1 MKLQEFLSFTKS
13 SYSYPERLVNVVL
26 FFNNGLPE
34 ILDENNLFSFRH
46 NFGSTYG
53 DIIPLE
59 DCTIFVYHLL
69 GGYGYLILSEA
80 DLAAIEDRIQN
91 TIGELTR
98 QISCSTQTIVILNA
112 YSETIRSKK

>member
-69 GGYGYLILSEA
+69 DGYGYRILSEA
-80 DLAAIEDRIQN
+80 DLTRIGNDIRN
-91 TIGELTR
+91 TIKDLGKKIVYMTG
-98 QISCSTQTIVILNA
+98 TIVLFNTCLEI
-112 YSETIRSKK
+112 IRSKK